1 MTNITL
7 NEFLKLS
14 IAKQIS
20 YTTILQHIKAKELIK
35 IPITELTYNDIKI
48 VFKEL
53 QKENPNIEIIF
64 CKSLK
69 ITKENYIYL
78 PIVSYFQLKNYI
90 EKYFIKLKE
99 NEVKLLQSINADA
112 GIWEMAG
119 GNDLNEFSD
128 ILPLSQ
134 LAKIYGGYP
143 FEYGEKNYIEI
154 IYLLRM
160 NNKQAQIEQEYQKL
174 KSKK

>member
-1 MTNITL
+1 MTNTTL
-7 NEFLKLS
+7 KEFLKLP

-48 VFKEL
+48 IFKEF
-53 QKENPNIEIIF
+53 QKENPNIELIF
-64 CKSLK
+64 CKSLN
-69 ITKENYIYL
+69 ILKENYLSL

-99 NEVKLLQSINADA
+99 NEVKLLQSINADT

-128 ILPLSQ
+128 VLPLSQ

-143 FEYGEKNYIEI
+143 FNYGKKSYIEI